1 MARSIAFALHA
12 PVRRD
17 DLPGLC
23 ERVCALFR
31 ETRPDIAWCDVEGV
45 AADAVAVDGLARLQL
60 AAQRYGCRVCLQN
73 PSDELL
79 ALVELMGLTEALAV
93 EPGR

>member
-1 MARSIAFALHA
+1 MARSIAFALRA
-12 PVRRD
+12 PVSRD

-23 ERVCALFR
+23 ERVCTLLH
-31 ETRPDIAWCDVEGV
+31 ENRPQVAWCDVAGV

-60 AAQRYGCRVCLQN
+60 AARRYGCRVHLLN
-73 PSDELL
+73 ASDELA
-79 ALVELMGLTEALAV
+79 ALVDLMGLADALAV